1 MGGSSEEL
9 EKAFLHGDLDMLAS
23 LLGADG
29 ELLSLRGKEGVTY
42 LHRAVMLGDEALVEL
57 LLRHGADPDAAD
69 DRGRTA
75 LHCAVFADRR
85 SIAGLLISKGA
96 SPSAVDRLGYTP
108 LCLSARDGLL
118 EMAELLL
125 GSGADIN
132 FNQNG
137 SGLTPLHR
145 AVCEGH
151 IDMVKL
157 LVRKGADINRKD
169 SQELR
174 PLRVALKMKKKE
186 MAEYLTRR
194 GAKK

>member
-1 MGGSSEEL
+1 MGDSREEL
-9 EKAFLHGDLDMLAS
+9 EKAFLQGDMNAIAS
-23 LLGADG
+23 LLGADR
-29 ELLSLRGKEGVTY
+29 ELLSLRGKEGATY

-57 LLRHGADPDAAD
+57 LLSHGADPDVSD

-75 LHCAVFADRR
+75 LHCAVFTDQRR
-85 SIAGLLISKGA
+85 IAGLLISKGA
-96 SPSAVDRLGYTP
+96 SPAAADRLGYTP
-108 LCLSARDGLL
+108 LCLSARDGLI

-125 GSGADIN
+125 SSGADID
-132 FNQNG
+132 FHQNG
-137 SGLTPLHR
+137 SRLTPLHR

-151 IDMVKL
+151 TDMVKL

-174 PLRVALKMKKKE
+174 PLRVALRMKKKE
-186 MAEYLTRR
+186 IAEYLTRR